1 MKLDDKQISDF
12 LESND
17 KINEYNPILK
27 SLWYDGNGNWEK
39 AHDEVDSLGGQDAA
53 RIHAYLHRKEGDQ
66 WNADYWYRRA
76 GESKPNLTLDEE
88 WADLLSRF
96 LK

>member
-17 KINEYNPILK
+17 KINEYDPILK

-39 AHDEVDSLGGQDAA
+39 AHDEVVWVDKMPRESMLICTERKAINGMLITGTEELEKVSL
-53 RIHAYLHRKEGDQ
+53 I
-66 WNADYWYRRA
+66 
-76 GESKPNLTLDEE
+76 
-88 WADLLSRF
+88 SR
-96 LK
+96 